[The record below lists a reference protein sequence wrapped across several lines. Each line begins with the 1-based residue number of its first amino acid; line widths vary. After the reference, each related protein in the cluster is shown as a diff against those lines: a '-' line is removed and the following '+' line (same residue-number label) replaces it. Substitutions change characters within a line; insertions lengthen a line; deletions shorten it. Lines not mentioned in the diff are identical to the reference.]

1 MLLNVV
7 LPSSAMA
14 SPPAPARA
22 LAEFVQNGHVVDASK
37 CCFAQHGFQRRSDRV
52 RKYGC
57 APAPATNNATPA
69 AFAPPLQHQ
78 GIASQD
84 APCRL
89 PKAVRRKGE
98 IFDNML
104 LCIRAETGLIT
115 QLQHG
120 RLVRLSAHKTQ
131 FR

>member
-1 MLLNVV
+1 MWWMPANAALHNTVF
-7 LPSSAMA
+7 SAVPIA
-14 SPPAPARA
+14 
-22 LAEFVQNGHVVDASK
+22 FV
-37 CCFAQHGFQRRSDRV
+37 
-52 RKYGC
+52 KYGC

-84 APCRL
+84 APL
-89 PKAVRRKGE
+89 SAAQGSSPQKGE

>member
-1 MLLNVV
+1 
-7 LPSSAMA
+7 
-14 SPPAPARA
+14 
-22 LAEFVQNGHVVDASK
+22 VVDASK

-52 RKYGC
+52 RKIRLRPSARDEQCHSCRFC
-57 APAPATNNATPA
+57 ATLA
-69 AFAPPLQHQ
+69 ASGYRFTRRALSAAQ
-78 GIASQD
+78 GSSPQ
-84 APCRL
+84 
-89 PKAVRRKGE
+89 KGE